1 MKKVR
6 NSNLELYRIIVMLLI
21 VAHHYVVHSGLLDV
35 LEQETLSGKSLFY
48 YWFGMW
54 GKTGINCFVLITGYF
69 MCKSS
74 ITFHKFIKLL
84 IEIELYK
91 LIIYLAFILFGNEVF
106 SLTKLTGELLPHNI
120 STEFSSC
127 FLFFYLC
134 IPFLNILISNLDKSK
149 HLKLLLLSLTIYT
162 LYSTL
167 PFFYVR
173 MNYVSWFCVLY
184 ILASYIRFY
193 GFNISHNLWGRL
205 SLASIS
211 ISMLSVVV
219 SVYLSKNYGLL
230 SKEPYHWV
238 QDSNTLLAVVTA
250 VCSFMYFKD
259 IRIKYNAFINTVA
272 ACTFG
277 VLLIHDNSHI
287 RYWLWKNVLDNVN
300 HYYTNTFF
308 IYAIFSVLL
317 VFSICALIDYL
328 RQRLI
333 ERRLMS
339 YIDSLLQ
346 KHGLK

>member
-1 MKKVR
+1 MDADFDLA
-6 NSNLELYRIIVMLLI
+6 SNL
-21 VAHHYVVHSGLLDV
+21 
-35 LEQETLSGKSLFY
+35 
-48 YWFGMW
+48 
-54 GKTGINCFVLITGYF
+54 N
-69 MCKSS
+69 
-74 ITFHKFIKLL
+74 
-84 IEIELYK
+84 
-91 LIIYLAFILFGNEVF
+91 
-106 SLTKLTGELLPHNI
+106 
-120 STEFSSC
+120 
-127 FLFFYLC
+127 
-134 IPFLNILISNLDKSK
+134 KSK

-167 PFFYVR
+167 PSFYVR

-193 GFNISHNLWGRL
+193 GFNMTSHNLWGRL
-205 SLASIS
+205 SLVSIL

-219 SVYLSKNYGLL
+219 SVYLSKNYGL
-230 SKEPYHWV
+230 SMKPYRWV

-259 IRIKYNAFINTVA
+259 IRIKYNAFINTVG

-277 VLLIHDNSHI
+277 VLLIHDNVHI
-287 RYWLWKNVLDNVN
+287 RHWLWKNVLDNIN

-328 RQRLI
+328 RQCLI
-333 ERRLMS
+333 EKRLMS
-339 YIDSLLQ
+339 YINSLLQ